1 MEPSER
7 SSISSWDANPSC
19 PRQPRGC
26 GWFLIDPHSNVGLGL
41 GRCLSSPPTIP
52 VSVMSSRAT
61 HIENTSVMMTVR
73 EGGSDCGLMYP
84 SCGAKQRGQTDLIV

>member
-41 GRCLSSPPTIP
+41 GRCLSSPPTIRLCH
-52 VSVMSSRAT
+52 VISCNT
-61 HIENTSVMMTVR
+61 YENTSVMMTVR
-73 EGGSDCGLMYP
+73 EGGSDCGLMHP